1 VAAPAANK
9 VVPQNIHSVLVPKI
23 SLGTGIF
30 LLAFDGYSPDER
42 KTPFVGA
49 MKIARH
55 VPVSGRYVEWHPP
68 SVGAATSRPQ
78 PEGFSMLG

>member
-1 VAAPAANK
+1 MAAPAANK

-23 SLGTGIF
+23 FLGTGIF

-49 MKIARH
+49 MKIARNVAVSERH
-55 VPVSGRYVEWHPP
+55 VAWYAPLPGSLYEGAGTPKGRD
-68 SVGAATSRPQ
+68 
-78 PEGFSMLG
+78 